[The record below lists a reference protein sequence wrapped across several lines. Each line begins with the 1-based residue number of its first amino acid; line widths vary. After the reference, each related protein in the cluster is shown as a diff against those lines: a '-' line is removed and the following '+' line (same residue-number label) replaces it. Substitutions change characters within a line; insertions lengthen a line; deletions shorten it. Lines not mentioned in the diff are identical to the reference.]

1 MRYYT
6 IDIDCEDEMRSR
18 VPHPR
23 PISAYGRCDAP
34 SLYAGEAFLPTFTSK
49 DLDAAAVLT
58 KKDLW
63 QLRFR
68 EHQLSQDLT
77 DRLDKRIAMAHLIK
91 YGVQNET

>member
-6 IDIDCEDEMRSR
+6 IDCEEDEMRSR

-23 PISAYGRCDAP
+23 PISAYGRCDTP
-34 SLYAGEAFLPTFTSK
+34 SIFAGEAFLPTFTSK
-49 DLDAAAVLT
+49 DLDKAARLT

-68 EHQLSQDLT
+68 AHDLSQDLM
-77 DRLDKRIAMAHLIK
+77 DRLDKRIAKAHQIK